1 MKIKFNTYMIQQLGT
16 LYKSNE
22 LDLKG
27 QVVNVIDLDM
37 NQVDRIEV
45 NYSVSSNK
53 YTAMAL
59 ISDKESNEVIIPF
72 GPDVLH
78 PGSNKLEL
86 VAYMIDGS
94 IKPSQTCIYDVK
106 EGIGSNDF
114 IDWPDGSD
122 NPGYATIAYVN
133 NAIKEIELTPGPQG
147 EQGPMGPQGPK
158 GEDYDPTVLNDY
170 ATITYVNDQRRA
182 IEGYAE
188 DCARNAIKNLD
199 LSDYA
204 TKDYVDASVKHG
216 TPSDG
221 TGGSVDL
228 SDYATKEYVDESV
241 KNVKPNLDG
250 YATETYVDDKV
261 SAHAKEVKNA
271 GYAFQYYVDENFV
284 TNDYLVQYV
293 GDSLGKYPTK
303 KYVDEAIAN
312 IDVPK
317 VDLTGYA
324 TEDYVNDAIGD
335 IGLLLDIINGEEL

>member
-59 ISDKESNEVIIPF
+59 ISDKESSEIVIPF
-72 GPDVLH
+72 GPDVLKA
-78 PGSNKLEL
+78 GSNKLEL

-147 EQGPMGPQGPK
+147 EQGPQGPKGEDGIQGLKGDKGEDGAPGPQGPQGEPGPMGPQGPK
-158 GEDYDPTVLNDY
+158 GEDYDPSVLNNY
-170 ATITYVNDQRRA
+170 ALKT
-182 IEGYAE
+182 
-188 DCARNAIKNLD
+188 
-199 LSDYA
+199 
-204 TKDYVDASVKHG
+204 
-216 TPSDG
+216 
-221 TGGSVDL
+221 
-228 SDYATKEYVDESV
+228 YVDE
-241 KNVKPNLDG
+241 
-250 YATETYVDDKV
+250 
-261 SAHAKEVKNA
+261 
-271 GYAFQYYVDENFV
+271 Q
-284 TNDYLVQYV
+284 
-293 GDSLGKYPTK
+293 
-303 KYVDEAIAN
+303 
-312 IDVPK
+312 
-317 VDLTGYA
+317 
-324 TEDYVNDAIGD
+324 IGD
-335 IGLLLDIINGEEL
+335 IGSILDDLNGEVIE

>member
-59 ISDKESNEVIIPF
+59 ISDKESNEIVIPF

-158 GEDYDPTVLNDY
+158 GEDCDPTVLNDY
-170 ATITYVNDQRRA
+170 ATITYVDDQRRA
-182 IEGYAE
+182 TEAYAE
-188 DCARNAIKNLD
+188 VYTENVIKNI
-199 LSDYA
+199 DYSKFA
-204 TKDYVDASVKHG
+204 TKNYVDDAVKNV
-216 TPSDG
+216 
-221 TGGSVDL
+221 SVDL
-228 SDYATKEYVDESV
+228 T
-241 KNVKPNLDG
+241 G
-250 YATETYVDDKV
+250 YATEQYVDDKV
-261 SAHAKEVKNA
+261 LAHAKDVKNA

-293 GDSLGKYPTK
+293 GDSLGKYATK
-303 KYVDEAIAN
+303 S
-312 IDVPK
+312 
-317 VDLTGYA
+317 YA
-324 TEDYVNDAIGD
+324 ESYVNEQIGD
-335 IGLLLDIINGEEL
+335 INAILDSINGEEI

>member
-59 ISDKESNEVIIPF
+59 ISDKESNEIVIPF
-72 GPDVLH
+72 GPDVLKV
-78 PGSNKLEL
+78 GSNKLEL

-170 ATITYVNDQRRA
+170 ATITYVDDQRRA
-182 IEGYAE
+182 TEAYAE
-188 DCARNAIKNLD
+188 VYTENVIKNI
-199 LSDYA
+199 DYSKFA
-204 TKDYVDASVKHG
+204 TKNYVDDA
-216 TPSDG
+216 
-221 TGGSVDL
+221 
-228 SDYATKEYVDESV
+228 V
-241 KNVKPNLDG
+241 KNVSVDLDG

-261 SAHAKEVKNA
+261 LAHAKDVKNA

-293 GDSLGKYPTK
+293 GDSLGKYSTK

>member
-27 QVVNVIDLDM
+27 KVVNVIDLDM

-72 GPDVLH
+72 GPDVLKV
-78 PGSNKLEL
+78 GSNKLEL

-114 IDWPDGSD
+114 IDWPYGSD

-147 EQGPMGPQGPK
+147 EQGPQGPKGEDGIQGLKGDKGEDGAPGPQGPQGEPGPMGPQGPK
-158 GEDYDPTVLNDY
+158 GEDYDPSVLNNY
-170 ATITYVNDQRRA
+170 ALKT
-182 IEGYAE
+182 
-188 DCARNAIKNLD
+188 
-199 LSDYA
+199 
-204 TKDYVDASVKHG
+204 
-216 TPSDG
+216 
-221 TGGSVDL
+221 
-228 SDYATKEYVDESV
+228 YVDE
-241 KNVKPNLDG
+241 
-250 YATETYVDDKV
+250 
-261 SAHAKEVKNA
+261 
-271 GYAFQYYVDENFV
+271 Q
-284 TNDYLVQYV
+284 
-293 GDSLGKYPTK
+293 
-303 KYVDEAIAN
+303 
-312 IDVPK
+312 
-317 VDLTGYA
+317 
-324 TEDYVNDAIGD
+324 IGD
-335 IGLLLDIINGEEL
+335 IGSILDDLNGEVIE

>member
-37 NQVDRIEV
+37 NQVDRIEI
-45 NYSVSSNK
+45 NYAVSSNK

-59 ISDKESNEVIIPF
+59 ISDKESSEIVIPF
-72 GPDVLH
+72 GPDVLKV
-78 PGSNKLEL
+78 GSNKLEL

-158 GEDYDPTVLNDY
+158 GEDGAQGPQGEKGEQGPQGEQGPMGPQGPKGEDYDPTVLNDY
-170 ATITYVNDQRRA
+170 AT
-182 IEGYAE
+182 
-188 DCARNAIKNLD
+188 L
-199 LSDYA
+199 
-204 TKDYVDASVKHG
+204 DYVDNAVG
-216 TPSDG
+216 
-221 TGGSVDL
+221 
-228 SDYATKEYVDESV
+228 
-241 KNVKPNLDG
+241 NV
-250 YATETYVDDKV
+250 
-261 SAHAKEVKNA
+261 
-271 GYAFQYYVDENFV
+271 
-284 TNDYLVQYV
+284 
-293 GDSLGKYPTK
+293 
-303 KYVDEAIAN
+303 
-312 IDVPK
+312 K

-324 TEDYVNDAIGD
+324 TESYVDDVIGD
-335 IGLLLDIINGEEL
+335 INAILDSINGEEI